1 MQLTQCKGQRD
12 GKGLPTETRGLSVA
26 LHEGL
31 LPFLIELGPKEG
43 TEGLICP
50 SSG

>member
-1 MQLTQCKGQRD
+1 MWITRCRGQRD
-12 GKGLPTETRGLSVA
+12 GKGLPIDTRGLSVT

-31 LPFLIELGPKEG
+31 LPFLIKLGPREG

>member
-12 GKGLPTETRGLSVA
+12 GKGLPTETRGLSVS
-26 LHEGL
+26 LHDCL
-31 LPFLIELGPKEG
+31 LPFLIELGPREG